1 VPPFIIEL
9 PGGEKR
15 IGAVSGSA
23 NEIYLFG
30 IKGLLDVLPGIRG
43 NTAFTIGNLGTDPG
57 LKLLIGAG
65 KNLKSYALPQ

>member
-1 VPPFIIEL
+1 L

-15 IGAVSGSA
+15 IAAVSGSA

-30 IKGLLDVLPGIRG
+30 INGLIDILPGIRG
-43 NTAFTIGNLGTDPG
+43 NTAFTIGNLGMDPG

-65 KNLKSYALPQ
+65 KNLKSYSLPK